1 MASATLSVT
10 DTHKQTQSTSQL
22 KTNLPT
28 SLAETTANTTFPK
41 KELAIILNTIND
53 IAQIEYIKAL
63 EKITPTK
70 NITFA
75 SFNIDPDD
83 PVPFAQNNK
92 VIVEQ
97 PKTDHDN
104 WSNTVNVPVPLDSL
118 CDPDDPVNPIPSL
131 QLERKERI
139 LKGAFQPKLKMY
151 PRTQF
156 GNRARSFQS
165 SWYDDFSW
173 LEYSVK
179 LDRAFCFVCRMF
191 NTAPVLNSGQVDFAF
206 SQKGFKNWSTSTT
219 KFKKHQNSISHNF
232 SMTAYHNF
240 SNCKPIDVTL
250 DESRLVS
257 ISEREKQRLHNRNI
271 MHRLI
276 DITLCLAKSGKPFR
290 GHLEKSSDVCKGL
303 FLDIV
308 DI

>member
-1 MASATLSVT
+1 MASPAV
-10 DTHKQTQSTSQL
+10 
-22 KTNLPT
+22 
-28 SLAETTANTTFPK
+28 
-41 KELAIILNTIND
+41 
-53 IAQIEYIKAL
+53 
-63 EKITPTK
+63 
-70 NITFA
+70 
-75 SFNIDPDD
+75 NIDPDD

-191 NTAPVLNSGQVDFAF
+191 NTAPGLNAGQVDFAF

-308 DI
+308 DILKKYDLTLQKLWKKGRKMLST